1 MPEKGRTIL
10 SRCPFLVSVIIFCL
24 LLLGVEGLSYV
35 ALKGGLWAPAPATA
49 DADLAKIYPG
59 QPLGEVKTVLHESWV
74 GIEYRYRPFV
84 EYELRPRTGQFVN
97 VQNEGYR
104 SAMALPWPPPP
115 DAIFLF
121 GGSTTF
127 GIGVR
132 DTETINYYLSE
143 RLHRSVYNFSV
154 PAYYSTPERVRF
166 FTLVTE
172 GVVPRTAVFIDGMND
187 FIFFDVPDKSKASK
201 RLEFALD
208 TNYRYIVLRILS
220 QLNTVKFV
228 ASLTNQPEDFLLRER
243 RATPEQIRKAAQR
256 LIRNREIVNAFC
268 EARAIECLF
277 VTQPVPTVNYDASRR
292 PVQLSGD
299 YFGAENC
306 VEGYR
311 FLAGHYGASLSLN
324 VLDLSGVESPEPTYV
339 DNLHYSAGMNQ
350 VIAARIADAM
360 KRLSHDSPSGTQ

>member
-1 MPEKGRTIL
+1 MPENGRTIL
-10 SRCPFLVSVIIFCL
+10 SRCPFLVYVIVFCL
-24 LLLGVEGLSYV
+24 LLLGVEGVSFV
-35 ALKGGLWAPAPATA
+35 AMKGGFWAHGPAMV
-49 DADLAKIYPG
+49 DANLAKTYPG
-59 QPLGEVKTVLHESWV
+59 QPLDEVKTVLQESWA
-74 GIEYRYRPFV
+74 GIQFRYRPFV
-84 EYELRPRTGQFVN
+84 EFDLRPRTSRFVN
-97 VQNEGYR
+97 VQHEGYR

-127 GIGVR
+127 GFGVR
-132 DTETINYYLSE
+132 DAETINYYLSE
-143 RLHRSVYNFSV
+143 LLHRPVYNFAV

-166 FTLVTE
+166 FTFVTE
-172 GVVPRTAVFIDGMND
+172 GVVPKTAVFIDGMND

-208 TNYRYIVLRILS
+208 TNYGYIFLRLLS

-243 RATPEQIRKAAQR
+243 RATLEQIRKAAQR

-268 EARAIECLF
+268 EAQAVECLF
-277 VTQPVPTVNYDASRR
+277 VTQPVPTVNYDTNRR

-306 VEGYR
+306 VEGYQI
-311 FLAGHYGASLSLN
+311 LAEHYGASPN
-324 VLDLSGVESPEPTYV
+324 RNYLDLSGVEGPEPTYV
-339 DNLHYSAGMNQ
+339 DNLHYSAGMNK
-350 VIAARIADAM
+350 VIAERIADAV
-360 KRLSHDSPSGTQ
+360 KRLSRKSPSGSH

>member
-1 MPEKGRTIL
+1 MPEHGRTIF
-10 SRCPFLVSVIIFCL
+10 SRCPFLVSVIIFCFL
-24 LLLGVEGLSYV
+24 MLGVEGFSYV

-49 DADLAKIYPG
+49 DAELAKIYPG

-74 GIEYRYRPFV
+74 GIDYRYRPFV
-84 EYELRPRTGQFVN
+84 EYGLRPQTGRFVN

-104 SAMALPWPPPP
+104 SATPLPWPPPP

-121 GGSTTF
+121 GGSTAF

-143 RLHRSVYNFSV
+143 RLHRPVYNFAV

-166 FTLVTE
+166 FGLVTE
-172 GVVPRTAVFIDGMND
+172 GIVPRTAVFIDGMND

-208 TNYRYIVLRILS
+208 TNYRYIVLRLLS

-243 RATPEQIRKAAQR
+243 RATPEQIRQAAQR

-268 EARAIECLF
+268 EAQAVECLF

-311 FLAGHYGASLSLN
+311 FLAEHYRVSFN
-324 VLDLSGVESPEPTYV
+324 RNHLDLSGVVTPEPAYV
-339 DNLHYSAGMNQ
+339 DKLHYSALMNK
-350 VIAARIADAM
+350 VIAEHIADAVKPLM
-360 KRLSHDSPSGTQ
+360 RDSSSGSK

>member
-1 MPEKGRTIL
+1 MSENGRTIL
-10 SRCPFLVSVIIFCL
+10 SRCPFLVSVITIFL
-24 LLLGVEGLSYV
+24 LVLGVEGFSFV
-35 ALKGGLWAPAPATA
+35 AMKGGLFAHGPAMV

-59 QPLGEVKTVLHESWV
+59 QSLDEARTVLHESWA

-84 EYELRPRTGQFVN
+84 EYELRPRTGRFVN
-97 VQNEGYR
+97 VQHEGYR
-104 SAMALPWPPPP
+104 SATALPWPPPA

-143 RLHRSVYNFSV
+143 RLHRPVYNFAV
-154 PAYYSTPERVRF
+154 PAYYSTPERVQF

-187 FIFFDVPDKSKASK
+187 FIFFDLPDKSKASK
-201 RLEFALD
+201 RLEFSLD
-208 TNYRYIVLRILS
+208 TNYRYIILRLLS

-228 ASLTNQPEDFLLRER
+228 ALLTNQSEDFLLRAR
-243 RATPEQIRKAAQR
+243 RATPEQIRLAAQR
-256 LIRNREIVNAFC
+256 LIRNREIVSAFC
-268 EARAIECLF
+268 EAQAVECLF
-277 VTQPVPTVNYDASRR
+277 VTQPVPTVNYDESRR

-299 YFGAENC
+299 YYGAENC

-311 FLAGHYGASLSLN
+311 FLAEHYRVSFN
-324 VLDLSGVESPEPTYV
+324 QKHLDLSGVASPEPTYV
-339 DNLHYSAGMNQ
+339 DNLHYSALMNK
-350 VIAARIADAM
+350 VIAEHIADAV
-360 KRLSHDSPSGTQ
+360 KPFTRDSSSRSQ

>member
-1 MPEKGRTIL
+1 MSEDSRSIL
-10 SRCPFLVSVIIFCL
+10 SRCPFLVSIIIFCL
-24 LLLGVEGLSYV
+24 LLLGVEGLSFV
-35 ALKGGLWAPAPATA
+35 ALKRGVFEHAPAMG
-49 DADLAKIYPG
+49 DADLAKLYPG
-59 QPLGEVKTVLHESWV
+59 QALDEVKTVIHESWG

-84 EYELRPRTGQFVN
+84 EYELRPRTGRFVN
-97 VQNEGYR
+97 VQSEGYR
-104 SAMALPWPPPP
+104 SATALPWPPSA

-143 RLHRSVYNFSV
+143 QLHRPVYNFAV
-154 PAYYSTPERVRF
+154 PAYFSTLERVRF
-166 FTLVTE
+166 FGLVTE

-187 FIFFDVPDKSKASK
+187 FIFFDVPDKSIASK

-208 TNYRYIVLRILS
+208 TNYRYIFLRLLS
-220 QLNTVKFV
+220 QLKTVKVV
-228 ASLTNQPEDFLLRER
+228 AALTNQPEDFLLRER
-243 RATPEQIRKAAQR
+243 RATPEQIRQAAQR

-268 EARAIECLF
+268 ESQGVECLF

-292 PVQLSGD
+292 LVQLSGD

-311 FLAGHYGASLSLN
+311 FLAGHSGASLSRN
-324 VLDLSGVESPEPTYV
+324 VLDLSTVESPEPTYV
-339 DNLHYSAGMNQ
+339 DNLHYSAGMNK
-350 VIAARIADAM
+350 VIAERIADVV
-360 KRLSHDSPSGTQ
+360 KHLSRESPSGAK

>member
-1 MPEKGRTIL
+1 MPENGRTIL
-10 SRCPFLVSVIIFCL
+10 SRYPFLVSVIVFCL
-24 LLLGVEGLSYV
+24 LLLGVEGFSFV
-35 ALKGGLWAPAPATA
+35 AMKGGLWTHGPAVVDTN
-49 DADLAKIYPG
+49 LAKIYPG
-59 QPLGEVKTVLHESWV
+59 QPLDEAKTVLHESWA

-84 EYELRPRTGQFVN
+84 EYELRPRTGRFVN

-104 SAMALPWPPPP
+104 SATALPWPPPA

-143 RLHRSVYNFSV
+143 RLHRPVYNFAV
-154 PAYYSTPERVRF
+154 PAYYSTPERVQF
-166 FTLVTE
+166 FALVTE
-172 GVVPRTAVFIDGMND
+172 GVVPKTAVFIDGMND
-187 FIFFDVPDKSKASK
+187 FIFFDVPDKTKASK

-208 TNYRYIVLRILS
+208 TNYRYIFLRLLS

-243 RATPEQIRKAAQR
+243 RATLEQIRKAAQR
-256 LIRNREIVNAFC
+256 LIRNREIVNAYC
-268 EARAIECLF
+268 EARAVECLF

-292 PVQLSGD
+292 PVPPSGD

-311 FLAGHYGASLSLN
+311 FLAGHYRVSFN
-324 VLDLSGVESPEPTYV
+324 RNHLDLSGVVSPEPTYV
-339 DNLHYSAGMNQ
+339 DNLHYSALMNK
-350 VIAARIADAM
+350 VIAEHIADAVKPLM
-360 KRLSHDSPSGTQ
+360 RDSSSGSK

>member
-1 MPEKGRTIL
+1 MSENSRTIL
-10 SRCPFLVSVIIFCL
+10 SRCPFLVSVITFVL
-24 LLLGVEGLSYV
+24 LVLGVEGFSFV
-35 ALKGGLWAPAPATA
+35 AMKGGLFAHGPAMV
-49 DADLAKIYPG
+49 DADLAKLYPG
-59 QPLGEVKTVLHESWV
+59 EPLDEVKTVLHESWA

-84 EYELRPRTGQFVN
+84 EYELQPRTGQFVN

-104 SAMALPWPPPP
+104 SVTALPWPPPP

-143 RLHRSVYNFSV
+143 RLHRPVYNFSV

-166 FTLVTE
+166 FTFVTE
-172 GVVPRTAVFIDGMND
+172 GVVPKTAVFIDGMND

-208 TNYRYIVLRILS
+208 TNYRYIFLRLLS

-228 ASLTNQPEDFLLRER
+228 ASLTNRPEDFLLRER
-243 RATPEQIRKAAQR
+243 RATAEQIRQAAQR

-268 EARAIECLF
+268 EARAVECLF

-292 PVQLSGD
+292 LVQLSGD

-311 FLAGHYGASLSLN
+311 VLAEHYRGFFN
-324 VLDLSGVESPEPTYV
+324 RNHLDLSGVPSPEPTYV
-339 DNLHYSAGMNQ
+339 DNLHYSALMNK
-350 VIAARIADAM
+350 VIAEHIAGAV
-360 KRLSHDSPSGTQ
+360 KPLTRDSSSGSK